1 MKDSIYRIA
10 LSMLPGIGP
19 RIARSLVSYVGSVEG
34 IFKEKTTTL
43 EKIPGMGKT
52 RLAKINF
59 QNVLNTA
66 ETELAHIQSNGIN
79 CLFYLDKEYPSRLKE
94 CDDAPVIL
102 YFKGENC
109 FEAEKIV
116 SIVGTRN
123 STEYGDSNTKS
134 LVAGLAEAF
143 PDLVIVSGFAYG
155 IDISAHK
162 AALENGLKTIAVF
175 GTGLRITYPTL
186 HKKYLKGVINN
197 GCTCSEFHS
206 GKKADPGNFVSRNRI
221 IAGLADATV
230 VMESGV
236 KGGALL
242 TADMANSYHRD
253 VFAYPGRIN
262 DNYSKGCNNLIK
274 NNQAILIESAK
285 DLVLSMRWDTTKNKK
300 PVQPQLFQDI
310 SPEESM
316 LIEYLNNE
324 TGTTIDELA
333 KAMAYPVPKI
343 SAHLL
348 NLEFKGFVKA
358 LPGKSFRL
366 NK

>member
-1 MKDSIYRIA
+1 MKDSIYKIA

-19 RIARSLVSYVGSVEG
+19 RIARNLVSYVGSVEG
-34 IFKEKTTTL
+34 IFKEKSTTL
-43 EKIPGMGKT
+43 EKIPGIGKT

-59 QNVLNTA
+59 QNILDMA
-66 ETELAHIQSNGIN
+66 EAELTHILSNEIN
-79 CLFYLDKEYPSRLKE
+79 WLFYLDKEYPSRLIE

-109 FEAEKIV
+109 FEAEKMV
-116 SIVGTRN
+116 SVVGTRN
-123 STEYGDSNTKS
+123 STEYGDSNTQS
-134 LVAGLAEAF
+134 LIAGLAGAF
-143 PDLVIVSGFAYG
+143 PDLVVVSGFAYG

-162 AALENGLKTIAVF
+162 AALEAGLKTIAVF

-186 HKKYLKGVINN
+186 HKRYLKGVINN
-197 GCTCSEFHS
+197 GCICSEFHS

-221 IAGLADATV
+221 IAGLADATIV
-230 VMESGV
+230 VESGE

-253 VFAYPGRIN
+253 VFAYPGRIS
-262 DNYSKGCNNLIK
+262 DSYSKGCNNLIK
-274 NNQAILIESAK
+274 NNQAMLIESTE
-285 DLVLSMRWDTTKNKK
+285 DLILSMRWDATKNKK
-300 PVQPQLFQDI
+300 PIQPKLFQDI
-310 SPEESM
+310 SPEESL
-316 LIEYLNNE
+316 LIGHLNNE

-333 KAMAYPVPKI
+333 KAMAYPVSKI

-366 NK
+366 NE